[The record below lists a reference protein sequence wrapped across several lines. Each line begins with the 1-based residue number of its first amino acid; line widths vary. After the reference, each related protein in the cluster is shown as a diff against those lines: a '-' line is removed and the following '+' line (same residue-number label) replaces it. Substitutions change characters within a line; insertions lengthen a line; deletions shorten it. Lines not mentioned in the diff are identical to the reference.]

1 MSINTASSQPSIPA
15 VPAPSPWVC
24 ALLGIVLIL
33 AGILVLG
40 DVMIATLLSAIFI
53 GAMAIV
59 AGAFEIFHA
68 FWTKGWGGFV
78 WQIVL
83 GIVYIAFGLVLT
95 TQPIAGALALTY
107 VFGLL
112 LVASGIVRIVIGLR
126 KAGGTDW
133 IMALSGV
140 FGIAAGVVILFG
152 WPMTG
157 LWVLGF
163 LLGLDLIFHGVAWF
177 VFAWRPAERTA

>member
-1 MSINTASSQPSIPA
+1 MTTHSASSHPSIPS

-24 ALLGIVLIL
+24 ALLGIVLIA

-40 DVMIATLLSAIFI
+40 DVMIATLLSAMFI
-53 GAMAIV
+53 GVMAII
-59 AGAFEIFHA
+59 AGAFEIVHA
-68 FWTKGWGGFV
+68 FWTKGWGGFI

-95 TQPIAGALALTY
+95 TQPVTAALALTY

-112 LVASGIVRIVIGLR
+112 LMASGIVRIFIGLR
-126 KAGGTDW
+126 KNGGTDW

-140 FGIAAGVVILFG
+140 FGIAAGVVIISG

-163 LLGLDLIFHGVAWF
+163 LLGIDLIFHGVAWF
-177 VFAWRPAERTA
+177 INAWQPAARTA